1 MRKDINRKTKRD
13 IKYQQT
19 FENNSLVME
28 IKYILVIKLQT

>member
-1 MRKDINRKTKRD
+1 MRKDINRKMKRD